1 MLKNIPD
8 VRRTENRLG
17 ARTTTGGVGG
27 GIATVGAVEKQTR
40 RGRLKIQAIWCNR
53 FFCAK
58 RYLGKGDGEGNPT
71 GLFGG

>member
-17 ARTTTGGVGG
+17 ARTTTGVGG

-53 FFCAK
+53 FFFCAK
-58 RYLGKGDGEGNPT
+58 RYLGKGGGEGNPT